1 MGQVE
6 TIGWVGVKM
15 RTYGITTVVVEGVEG
30 IPLTIDVK

>member
-6 TIGWVGVKM
+6 TIGWVGVKI
-15 RTYGITTVVVEGVEG
+15 RKYGTTTVVVEGVEG

>member
-6 TIGWVGVKM
+6 TTGWVGVKM
-15 RTYGITTVVVEGVEG
+15 RTYGTTTVVVEGVEG